1 MDINIS
7 KRLEELI
14 VRGNE
19 NYVNSRKAEVIY
31 KSSSKVSDEHYSKC
45 VAWKFSVKNILKN
58 VYGYE
63 SEYYVLFSK
72 IFTCYSENDKNQYD
86 RENISQ
92 ALGILTSAKEE
103 FDLGLLNKI
112 IHIVSVEFFDNVL
125 DQARELLKKGYKD
138 PSAILGRIIIEN
150 TLKDLCKRNNV
161 QFNEGVGAS
170 KLNEILK
177 DNNTFTLPQFKL
189 CRTYIELGNN
199 AAHGDFDKYSE
210 RDVYKM
216 FEYIENSLLIL

>member
-31 KSSSKVSDEHYSKC
+31 NSSSKVSDEHYSKC